1 MQKSKDITKYNV
13 HWQVVRVQAK
23 KYKDVDSKLNYVL
36 NFYKAH
42 KTLDNHERIMNWI
55 EGLAMGYKDLSTKA
69 KINSYKELFDKST
82 IKEPIINVDKIQD
95 QAYKDSKLYN
105 QILIKECFN
114 DNYNRFKKWAS
125 EGYIHEELYEFT
137 YGLLRYLIKHKVPI
151 GRTNITLEM
160 MADMHLH
167 GSITQNTYKFKFK

>member
-69 KINSYKELFDKST
+69 KINSYKELFDKSN
-82 IKEPIINVDKIQD
+82 IKEPIIKVDQIQD

-105 QILIKECFN
+105 TIVIKECFN

-125 EGYIHEELYEFT
+125 EAYYFNTPCSRGRRVTRLFT
-137 YGLLRYLIKHKVPI
+137 WR
-151 GRTNITLEM
+151 LERESRSVFTP
-160 MADMHLH
+160 AL
-167 GSITQNTYKFKFK
+167 

>member
-55 EGLAMGYKDLSTKA
+55 EGLAMGYRDLSTKA

-82 IKEPIINVDKIQD
+82 IKEPIIKVDQIQD
-95 QAYKDSKLYN
+95 QVYKDSKLYN
-105 QILIKECFN
+105 SIVIKECFN

-137 YGLLRYLIKHKVPI
+137 YGLLKYLTEHNVST
-151 GRTNITLEM
+151 GRNRITL
-160 MADMHLH
+160 ADMAKLHLD
-167 GSITQNTYKFKFK
+167 GTMAPNKYKFKFK